1 VLISQGGNHVKACFR
16 YWTNR
21 VKIPEASNENVSS
34 TVNGLKDKGSVI
46 RKARDLRMME
56 TFDIKIEV
64 RLKQTAQD
72 LITNI

>member
-34 TVNGLKDKGSVI
+34 TDNGLQDKGSVI
-46 RKARDLRMME
+46 RKVRDLRMME

-72 LITNI
+72 PITKI